1 MIKLGDF
8 GLAAQLEH
16 DCAKPNTTCR
26 SSVFM
31 APEAYDT
38 GTCLKSDVWSLGI
51 SVIEMAEAKN
61 PFADCNSY
69 QVMNRVMNMPPPSL
83 SSSGWSSDLVD
94 FVSVCLVKEVEKRAS
109 VEELMEVPFSLS
121 CDH

>member
-51 SVIEMAEAKN
+51 SVIEMAEGKN
-61 PFADCNSY
+61 PFGGMTSAMIVN
-69 QVMNRVMNMPPPSL
+69 QVLNKPPPSL
-83 SSSGWSSDLVD
+83 NSSDWSSDLVD
-94 FVSVCLVKEVEKRAS
+94 FVKRCLVKEVEKRSS
-109 VEELMEVPFSLS
+109 VDDLLKVSIEMSYDE
-121 CDH
+121 